1 MADLRVYIDF
11 KSPYAYLALAPTRL
25 LADELGITV
34 DWLPFVLDIPS
45 YLGSAR
51 LDGSGRVVAQDR
63 NPAQWSGVRYAYYDC
78 RRYANLRGMTL
89 RGTEKIW
96 DTNLAALGM
105 LWARRQGDAVL
116 RRYLDAVYVPFWKR
130 ELDLEDVDVVERVLA
145 AVGTD
150 TAGFRAY
157 VSGQGPEE
165 NRQLQE
171 QAFSAGIFGVPTY
184 EAAGERFFGREHL
197 PRIRWILQGKQ
208 GPAPDIAY
216 ELLPGDRVT
225 PATQR
230 RLQVAI
236 SPRAV
241 DSYLALAPVFALAEA
256 LALDVA
262 WYRLPESPPP
272 ALPDPADS
280 SRGARHR
287 RYRAANHA
295 LNQSRYLPPGLPAE
309 AVPAATEAL
318 LESRGIVL
326 ADGMPGRDMSA
337 RGYPG
342 APQFLLGDEIFV
354 GRQHLPL
361 IRARIEA
368 MSGPTHGNGR

>member
-11 KSPYAYLALAPTRL
+11 KSPYAYLALAPTRR
-25 LADELGITV
+25 LAGELGITV
-34 DWLPFVLDIPS
+34 EWLPFVLDIPS

-51 LDGSGRVVAQDR
+51 LDSSGRVAAQDR
-63 NPAQWSGVRYAYYDC
+63 SPAQWSGVRYAYYDC
-78 RRYANLRGMTL
+78 RRYANLRGVTI
-89 RGTEKIW
+89 RGTEKIR
-96 DTNLAALGM
+96 DTNVAAVGM

-116 RRYLDAVYVPFWKR
+116 QRYLDAVYVPFWKR
-130 ELDLEDVDVVERVLA
+130 ELDLEDTDVIQRVLA
-145 AVGTD
+145 S
-150 TAGFRAY
+150 AGAD
-157 VSGQGPEE
+157 VSGFQAYAGAEGREE
-165 NRQLQE
+165 NRRLQE
-171 QAFSAGIFGVPTY
+171 QSFASGIFGVPTY
-184 EAAGERFFGREHL
+184 EVAGERFFGREHL
-197 PRIRWILQGKQ
+197 PRIRWILQGQQ

-216 ELLPGDRVT
+216 ELLPGDRVA

-236 SPRAV
+236 APSVV
-241 DSYLALAPVFALAEA
+241 DSHLALAPVLALAEE
-256 LALDVA
+256 LALDVT
-262 WYRLPESPPP
+262 WHRLPEPPP
-272 ALPDPADS
+272 QPLPDPSDT
-280 SRGARHR
+280 SRSARHR
-287 RYRAANHA
+287 RYRADNQA
-295 LNQSRYLPPGLPAE
+295 LNQSRYLPPGMAVE
-309 AVPAATEAL
+309 AVPARTEAL

-326 ADGMPGRDMSA
+326 AEGMAGRDLSA